1 MSPPLRQYVAELI
14 GTFFLVLTVGA
25 SVGSGNRLAPV
36 AIGVVLAVMV
46 YAGGHLS
53 GGHFNP
59 AVSVAVWLRGRLDLR
74 ELPPYCAAQLAGAVV
89 AAGVVRVVV
98 TDRPTPLP
106 IFTGQHLVAALVVE
120 LLFTFALAYTV
131 LNVTTSR
138 SHPQNGFYGAAI
150 GGVVLAG
157 AVAVGGISGGMFNPA
172 VALGASVMAL
182 SSWGNLWVF
191 VGANLAGGAAAAYL
205 FRALNPGDA

>member
-1 MSPPLRQYVAELI
+1 LRQYVAELI
-14 GTFFLVLTVGA
+14 GTFFLVLTVGFA
-25 SVGSGNRLAPV
+25 VVSGNPLAPV

-59 AVSVAVWLRGRLDLR
+59 AVSLAAWIRGRLDLR
-74 ELPPYCAAQLAGAVV
+74 DLPPYWAAQLAGAVL
-89 AAGVVRVVV
+89 AAGVVRLVV
-98 TDRPTPLP
+98 TRAPAPMP
-106 IFTGQHLVAALVVE
+106 AFTGRHLMAALVVE

-131 LNVTTSR
+131 LNVATSR

-150 GGVVLAG
+150 GGVVLAA
-157 AVAVGGISGGMFNPA
+157 AVAVGGVSGGMFNPA
-172 VALGASVMAL
+172 VALGASLMAL

-191 VGANLAGGAAAAYL
+191 VVANLAGGAAAAYV
-205 FRALNPGDA
+205 FRALNPADA